1 MKVIKINNPKEF
13 VTVLTEEQLQII
25 AHSLAL
31 HVEEVTIKDTKQE
44 IIEILHVLAKNNIW
58 GHANFWKEEIED

>member
-1 MKVIKINNPKEF
+1 MKVIKINNPE
-13 VTVLTEEQLQII
+13 LQII